1 MADTFKLM
9 MIKAGINLL
18 TLVASKILP
27 STKARYPQ
35 TRVLMRVFTRLTK
48 VFNVEMV
55 VGRRGLEDENFKR
68 LLNVSLRA
76 LAYISE
82 EDTYYRQWLGLL
94 FLLVEKEIDVERE
107 AIGRDE
113 FVGLVKEQWLLNW
126 SVINEGMFQARR
138 RELFPVLL
146 TDFLHNLA

>member
-27 STKARYPQ
+27 DTKAKYPQ
-35 TRVLMRVFTRLTK
+35 TRVLIRVFSRLTK
-48 VFNVEMV
+48 AFNAEMV
-55 VGRRGLEDENFKR
+55 ASRRGLEDENFKR
-68 LLNVSLRA
+68 LLNVSLRT

-82 EDTYYRQWLGLL
+82 EDRYYRQWLGLL
-94 FLLVEKEIDVERE
+94 FLVVDEELRVERE

-113 FVGLVKEQWLLNW
+113 FVRLVKEQWLLNW
-126 SVINEGMFQARR
+126 SSTT
-138 RELFPVLL
+138 RE
-146 TDFLHNLA
+146 